1 VTVSMIYA
9 LYRSAYAAATR
20 LAAAPGHPPDLT
32 VVARGLTAL
41 ERAIVELALHDL
53 GNGTPVRCR
62 ARFDRAVE
70 QGADL
75 LRGLGLRP
83 DPHAGGGAA
92 IRGGL
97 GEAA

>member
-9 LYRSAYAAATR
+9 LYRSAYAAAAR
-20 LAAAPGHPPDLT
+20 LAAAPGQPRDLS

-53 GNGTPVRCR
+53 TNGTPARCR

-75 LRGLGLRP
+75 LRSLGLRP
-83 DPHAGGGAA
+83 DPQAGPGAG
-92 IRGGL
+92 RGGL